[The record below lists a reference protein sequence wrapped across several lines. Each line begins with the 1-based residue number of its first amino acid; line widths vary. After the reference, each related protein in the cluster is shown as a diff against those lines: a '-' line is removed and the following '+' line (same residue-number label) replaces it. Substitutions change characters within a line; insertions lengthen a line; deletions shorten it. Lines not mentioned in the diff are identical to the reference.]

1 MTASGFAGRG
11 VHVVGA
17 GLAGL
22 SCAVALV
29 RAGRPVVLH
38 EAAGQAGG
46 RCRSFL
52 DPTLGRAID
61 NGNHLVLSG
70 NANVN
75 AYLAHIGAADKLSG
89 PETAEFPFMD
99 LASGAR
105 WIVRPGRGPIPV
117 WLMSP
122 SRRPP
127 GVGLGDALDALKL
140 ARARP
145 GATVVGCLDA
155 DRPVFER
162 FWAPLATAVLNAR
175 PEEGS
180 AALLWTAVRGTFAR
194 GEAACRPRMA
204 RAGLSETFVD
214 PAIALLEESGCAVRF
229 NDRLRGVGIDGDR
242 IAELDFASGYVPL
255 GEEESAILA
264 LPPGGLGSV
273 IRGIEVPRASRAIVN
288 GHFRLSRP
296 AGRSSILGLVG
307 GLSQWLFV
315 RADVASVTISAADH
329 LLDTPPEALAARMWP
344 EVSRALALGEPPL
357 PRFRIVKERRATF
370 AQVPDEIARRA
381 PARTRWRNLFIA
393 GDWTDTGLPATL
405 EGAIA
410 SGNAA
415 AAAAVSA
422 SANT

>member
-1 MTASGFAGRG
+1 MTASEFGGGR

-29 RAGRPVVLH
+29 RAGRSVVLH

-46 RCRSFL
+46 RCRSFF
-52 DPTLGRAID
+52 DATLGRAID

-70 NANVN
+70 NTNVN
-75 AYLAHIGAADKLSG
+75 EYLAHIGAADKLSG

-105 WIVRPGRGPIPV
+105 WLVRPGRGPIPV

-127 GVGLGDALDALKL
+127 GIRLGDALDALKL
-140 ARARP
+140 ARAHP
-145 GATVVGCLDA
+145 STTVGECLAA
-155 DRPVFER
+155 DRPVFQR

-180 AALLWTAVRGTFAR
+180 ASLLWTTVRGTFAR

-204 RAGLSETFVD
+204 EVGLSETFVD
-214 PAIALLEESGCAVRF
+214 PARTFLKGSGCAVRF
-229 NDRLRGVGIDGDR
+229 NDRLRGVAFDGDR
-242 IAELDFASGYVPL
+242 IAELDFSSGNVPL
-255 GEEESAILA
+255 AAEESTVIA
-264 LPPGGLGSV
+264 LPPGGLASV
-273 IRGIEVPRASRAIVN
+273 IPEIEVPRTSRAIVN
-288 GHFRLSRP
+288 GHFRLPQP
-296 AGRSSILGLVG
+296 ARRSSILGLVG

-315 RADVASVTISAADH
+315 RADIASVTISAADH
-329 LLDTPPEALAARMWP
+329 LLDTPSEALAGRIWP
-344 EVSRALALGEPPL
+344 EVARALSLGEPAVP
-357 PRFRIVKERRATF
+357 PFRIVKERRATF
-370 AQVPDEIARRA
+370 AQIPGELARRA
-381 PARTRWRNLFIA
+381 PARTQWRNLFLA

-415 AAAAVSA
+415 AAAVLARGS
-422 SANT
+422 T

>member
-1 MTASGFAGRG
+1 MTVSGFAGGR

-38 EAAGQAGG
+38 EAAGHAGG

-52 DPTLGRAID
+52 DPTLGRGID

-70 NANVN
+70 NARVN
-75 AYLAHIGAADKLSG
+75 DYLAHIGAADKLSG

-105 WIVRPGRGPIPV
+105 WFVRPGRGPIPV

-127 GVGLGDALDALKL
+127 GIRFGDVLDALKL
-140 ARARP
+140 ARAQP
-145 GATVVGCLDA
+145 GATVADCLDTE
-155 DRPVFER
+155 RPVFQR

-180 AALLWTAVRGTFAR
+180 APLLWTTVRDTFAR

-204 RAGLSETFVD
+204 QAGLSETFVD
-214 PAIALLEESGCAVRF
+214 PAIAFLEGSGCAVRF
-229 NDRLRGVGIDGDR
+229 NDRIRSVGVDGNR
-242 IAELDFASGYVPL
+242 IAELEFASGPVPL
-255 GEEESAILA
+255 GEGESAVLA
-264 LPPGGLGSV
+264 LPPSGLASV
-273 IRGIEVPRASRAIVN
+273 IQEIEVPRASRAIVN
-288 GHFRLSRP
+288 GHFRLPRPVLDSR
-296 AGRSSILGLVG
+296 ILGLVG

-315 RADVASVTISAADH
+315 RADIASVTISAADH

-344 EVSRALALGEPPL
+344 EVARALSLGEPPL
-357 PRFRIVKERRATF
+357 PGYRIVKERRATF
-370 AQVPDEIARRA
+370 AQVPDELARRA
-381 PARTRWRNLFIA
+381 PARTRWRNLALA

-422 SANT
+422 SGNT

>member
-1 MTASGFAGRG
+1 MRASGFAGGR

-38 EAAGQAGG
+38 EAAGHAGG
-46 RCRSFL
+46 RCRSFF

-75 AYLAHIGAADKLSG
+75 EYLAHIGAADKLSG
-89 PETAEFPFMD
+89 PETAVFSFMD

-105 WIVRPGRGPIPV
+105 WCVRPGRGPIPV

-127 GVGLGDALDALKL
+127 GVRFGDALDALKL
-140 ARARP
+140 ARAQP
-145 GATVVGCLDA
+145 AATVAGCLDV
-155 DRPVFER
+155 DRPVFQR

-204 RAGLSETFVD
+204 QAGLSETFVD
-214 PAIALLEESGCAVRF
+214 PAIAFLEATGYAVRF
-229 NDRLRGVGIDGDR
+229 NDRLREVGIDGDR
-242 IAELDFASGYVPL
+242 IAALDFASGSVPL
-255 GEEESAILA
+255 AAEESAVLA
-264 LPPGGLGSV
+264 LPPGGLASV

-288 GHFRLSRP
+288 GHFRLPRP
-296 AGRSSILGLVG
+296 AGNSSILGLVG

-344 EVSRALALGEPPL
+344 EVARALSLGEPPV

-370 AQVPDEIARRA
+370 AQIPDEIARRA
-381 PARTRWRNLFIA
+381 PVRTRWRNLVLA
-393 GDWTDTGLPATL
+393 GDWTDTDLPATL

-415 AAAAVSA
+415 AAAVLA
-422 SANT
+422 SRNT